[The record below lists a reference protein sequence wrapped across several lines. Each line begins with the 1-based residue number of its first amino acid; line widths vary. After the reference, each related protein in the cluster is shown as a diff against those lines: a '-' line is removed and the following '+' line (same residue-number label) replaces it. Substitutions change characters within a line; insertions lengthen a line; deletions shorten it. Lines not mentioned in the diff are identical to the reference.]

1 MHEKQPVVF
10 YNLCDASVTERKDDI
25 SKSYSNESE
34 ARFVLHLY
42 STLVTVYPKC
52 TDLSVVILTPYNEQK
67 ALVRRCT
74 CISFVVPKVH
84 CRAVQYDCA
93 EAAGVDCRRL
103 SGKGGRFGLL
113 LNCANRNRL
122 RRWLCFGHSS
132 HERELHASSIRLVRG
147 RK

>member
-1 MHEKQPVVF
+1 MHQEQPVVF

-25 SKSYSNESE
+25 SKSYSNEAE

-42 STLVTVYPKC
+42 STLITVYPKC
-52 TDLSVVILTPYNEQK
+52 ADLSVIILTPYNEQK
-67 ALVRRCT
+67 ALVRQCT

-84 CRAVQYDCA
+84 CRTVRCDCT
-93 EAAGVDCRRL
+93 EAAGVDCRCL

-113 LNCANRNRL
+113 LNRANGNRL
-122 RRWLCFGHSS
+122 RRWFRFGHSS

>member
-52 TDLSVVILTPYNEQK
+52 ADLSVAILTPYNEQK

-84 CRAVQYDCA
+84 CRAVRYDGA
-93 EAAGVDCRRL
+93 ETAGVDWSTPFRERR
-103 SGKGGRFGLL
+103 SIWSFTQ
-113 LNCANRNRL
+113 
-122 RRWLCFGHSS
+122 LCEQEPPTALALF
-132 HERELHASSIRLVRG
+132 RTFVA
-147 RK
+147 

>member
-1 MHEKQPVVF
+1 MHQEQPVVF

-42 STLVTVYPKC
+42 STLITVYPKC
-52 TDLSVVILTPYNEQK
+52 ADLSVVILTPYNEQK

-74 CISFVVPKVH
+74 CISDVVPKVH
-84 CRAVQYDCA
+84 CRAVRRDCA
-93 EAAGVDCRRL
+93 EAAGVYRRRL
-103 SGKGGRFGLL
+103 SGKGSRFGLL
-113 LNCANRNRL
+113 LNRANRNRL
-122 RRWLCFGHSS
+122 RRWLRFGHSS
-132 HERELHASSIRLVRG
+132 HEREFHAPSIRPVRG